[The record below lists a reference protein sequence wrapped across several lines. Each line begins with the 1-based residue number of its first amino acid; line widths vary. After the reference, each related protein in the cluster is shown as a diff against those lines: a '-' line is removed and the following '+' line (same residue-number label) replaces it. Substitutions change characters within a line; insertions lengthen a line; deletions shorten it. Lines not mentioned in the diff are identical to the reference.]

1 MTDPTIVQLTE
12 DEAGDRW
19 YLEDALER
27 GRKAMDRIPARYR
40 DTVVD
45 VPEVAN
51 WVTALVER
59 AKNAPPARRGFA
71 RVETGPSLLL
81 IGNTGSGKT
90 YQAYGAV
97 RALSVCGASCPWLV
111 TTAADMY
118 AQLRPRHRVDTEEE
132 FEKFS
137 RVTLLVLDDL
147 GAAKGTEWNEEVNYR
162 LINHRYEN
170 ELPTL
175 ITSNV
180 PPKSLAAVLG
190 ERVAS
195 RLVEMAERVVIQ
207 GQDRRLNS
215 KGAA

>member
-1 MTDPTIVQLTE
+1 VTDPTIVQLTE
-12 DEAGDRW
+12 DEAGDKYW
-19 YLEDALER
+19 LEEALER
-27 GRKAMDRIPARYR
+27 GKKAMERIPVRYR
-40 DTVVD
+40 DAVVD
-45 VPEVAN
+45 VPQVAD
-51 WVTALVER
+51 WVRTLVEH
-59 AKNAPPARRGFA
+59 AKNVPFASRGFA

-90 YQAYGAV
+90 YQAYGAI
-97 RALSVCGASCPWLV
+97 RALSVSGANCSWTV

-137 RVTLLVLDDL
+137 RTTLLVLDDL

-180 PPKSLAAVLG
+180 PPKNLAAVLG

-207 GQDRRLNS
+207 GQDRRLNA